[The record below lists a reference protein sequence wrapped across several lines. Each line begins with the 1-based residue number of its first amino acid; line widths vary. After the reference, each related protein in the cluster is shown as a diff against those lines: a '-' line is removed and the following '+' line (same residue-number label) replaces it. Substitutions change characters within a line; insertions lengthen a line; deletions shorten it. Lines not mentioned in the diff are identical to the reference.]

1 MNKLL
6 AKDSRVAAGMKVCR
20 KVCWTYYQYSIEL
33 KCDPNFLG
41 SPSKPIEED
50 GLNQSLEAIG
60 ESPLKVSKYSYDQR
74 PSYLKAK
81 QLKAAEAIKRKFN
94 EIEDHVA
101 CQTEAASA
109 EIKDKASDLDRL
121 VELMKSK
128 IAESPYH
135 QQIKILTL
143 APTSWSQQKTAE
155 YFQVCQLFEFTFFDL
170 KYCPRFAYSVC
181 PFCWGDKL
189 LNTIQLFQ
197 ELVKCEIT
205 QLWLGKCLTHRMI
218 LENIQK

>member
-20 KVCWTYYQYSIEL
+20 KVCWTHYQYSIEL

-155 YFQVCQLFEFTFFDL
+155 YFQVCQLFEFT
-170 KYCPRFAYSVC
+170 
-181 PFCWGDKL
+181 
-189 LNTIQLFQ
+189 
-197 ELVKCEIT
+197 
-205 QLWLGKCLTHRMI
+205 
-218 LENIQK
+218 